1 MQQIKAFIVD
11 DELRSIRVLTKLLN
25 MYCPEV
31 LVIGS
36 ADSAASAHEKIISNE
51 PDLLFLD
58 VEMPLENGF
67 DLLDR
72 LSPFSFEVVFLTAF
86 DQYAIKAIKYN
97 AFDYLLKPL
106 DIDALKECM
115 QKLKTKLK
123 ATHQSGKNEELI
135 SKIIDTSVK
144 PTRVGFPTL
153 NGLVFLQISDIVRCE
168 ANGSYTKIYLSG
180 KKNILVSKSLKHIE
194 QMLPESLFYRI
205 HHSNLINMNFIK
217 SYTKGRGGNVEM
229 MDGAIIE
236 VSARRK
242 EGFLARFK

>member
-11 DELRSIRVLTKLLN
+11 DELRSIRVLTKLLD

-36 ADSAASAHEKIISNE
+36 AESAASAHEKIIKNE
-51 PDLLFLD
+51 PDVLFLD
-58 VEMPLENGF
+58 VEMPIENGF

-86 DQYAIKAIKYN
+86 DNYAIKAIKYD

-106 DIDALKECM
+106 DIDALKECVRKFKA
-115 QKLKTKLK
+115 KLKT
-123 ATHQSGKNEELI
+123 TQQSEKNEELI

-144 PTRVGFPTL
+144 PTSAGFPTL
-153 NGLVFLQISDIVRCE
+153 NGLVFLQIADIIRCE
-168 ANGSYTKIYLSG
+168 ANGSYTKIYLSN
-180 KKNILVSKSLKHIE
+180 KKNVLVSKSLKDIE
-194 QMLPESLFYRI
+194 QMLPESLFFRI
-205 HHSNLINMNFIK
+205 HHSYLVNMNFIK

-229 MDGAIIE
+229 LDGVIIE
-236 VSARRK
+236 VSARKK
-242 EGFLARFK
+242 EGFLSRFK